1 MNSLNFHKE
10 VLAEH
15 KSNLEHL
22 DFHTKESV
30 ENLYLDNFFSNS
42 FISATQSLLIF

>member
-1 MNSLNFHKE
+1 MNALNFHKE

-22 DFHTKESV
+22 DYHTKESV
-30 ENLYLDNFFSNS
+30 ENLYKD
-42 FISATQSLLIF
+42 LIKLYEMLIEEVTE